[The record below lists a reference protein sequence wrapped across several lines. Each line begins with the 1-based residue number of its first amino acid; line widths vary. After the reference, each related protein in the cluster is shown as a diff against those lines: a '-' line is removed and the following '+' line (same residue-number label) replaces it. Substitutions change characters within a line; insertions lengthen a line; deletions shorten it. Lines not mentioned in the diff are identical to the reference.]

1 MAMTNPPVHSN
12 KVALVTGAARR
23 IGACIVETL
32 HGRGLQVIIHCHQ
45 SRQPADALA
54 EKLNAVRAESAFVVS
69 ADLGDDEAIE
79 RLSEHLVEVHG
90 RLDVLVHNASRFYPT
105 PVGTMTQQNWDEL
118 IDSNARGALFLTQA
132 LMPLLR
138 DSGGNIVN
146 IVDIHID
153 RPMKS
158 HTIYC
163 MAKSALQT
171 MTRSL
176 AKELAPEIRVNGVA
190 PGAILWPENGM
201 PDKVQQT
208 ILERVALQRSGS
220 PEDVTGA
227 VVFLALDAPYITG
240 QILVVDGGRS
250 LFM

>member
-32 HGRGLQVIIHCHQ
+32 HARGLQVIIHCHQ
-45 SRQPADALA
+45 SRQPADELV
-54 EKLNAVRAESAFVVS
+54 EKLNTVRTDSAFVIS
-69 ADLGDDEAIE
+69 ADLGDDQAVK
-79 RLSEHLVEVHG
+79 RLSEQVIEQHG
-90 RLDVLVHNASRFYPT
+90 RLDVLIHNASRFYPT
-105 PVGTMTQQNWDEL
+105 PVGSMSQQNWDEL
-118 IDSNARGALFLTQA
+118 MDSNTRGALFLTQA
-132 LMPLLR
+132 LTPLLR
-138 DSGGNIVN
+138 DSAGNIVT

-190 PGAILWPENGM
+190 PGAILWPEKGLS
-201 PDKVQQT
+201 DVAQQT

-220 PEDVTGA
+220 PQDIAGA
-227 VVFLALDAPYITG
+227 VSFLALDAPYITG
-240 QILVVDGGRS
+240 QILAVDGGRS

>member
-1 MAMTNPPVHSN
+1 MPKNNPPAQLN

-32 HGRGLQVIIHCHQ
+32 HARGLQVVIHCHQ
-45 SRQPADALA
+45 SRELADELA
-54 EKLNAVRAESAFVVS
+54 EKLNAIRAGSVAVVC
-69 ADLGDDEAIE
+69 ADLGDDQAVEQ
-79 RLSEHLVEVHG
+79 LSKQIADDYA

-105 PVGTMTQQNWDEL
+105 PVGTITQQNWDEL
-118 IDSNARGALFLTQA
+118 INSNVRGALFLTQA
-132 LMPLLR
+132 LTPLLR
-138 DSGGNIVN
+138 DSGGNIVS

-201 PDKVQQT
+201 SEKAQQT
-208 ILERVALQRSGS
+208 ILERVPLQRNGS
-220 PEDVTGA
+220 QEDIAGA
-227 VVFLALDAPYITG
+227 VSFLALDAPYITG
-240 QILVVDGGRS
+240 QILAVDGGRS